1 MGVANDAIQVK
12 CNQRRSKAMRELNQ
26 QERQAIVR
34 YRMDNAYGTLNE
46 IRTHIENGFYN
57 TAVNRMYYACYY
69 AASALLVA
77 NKVVTKSHEGVKQMF
92 SFHFVK
98 TGKVSE
104 EYGKFYS
111 RLFEKRTKGD
121 YEDLFDNDLA
131 VCEEYFPKT
140 EDFVEAIGQLVSD
153 WANDQM

>member
-1 MGVANDAIQVK
+1 
-12 CNQRRSKAMRELNQ
+12 MRELNK
-26 QERQAIVR
+26 QERLDIIR
-34 YRMDNAYGTLNE
+34 YRMENAYRTLDE
-46 IRTHIENGFYN
+46 VSSHIENGFYN

-69 AASALLVA
+69 AASTLLVA

-121 YEDLFDNDLA
+121 YEDLFDQDLSS
-131 VCEEYFPKT
+131 CEELFPQAKEFIAT
-140 EDFVEAIGQLVSD
+140 IDKLVQQWLEEQQTD
-153 WANDQM
+153 KGRNTL

>member
-26 QERQAIVR
+26 QERQDIVR

>member
-1 MGVANDAIQVK
+1 
-12 CNQRRSKAMRELNQ
+12 MRELNQ
-26 QERQAIVR
+26 QERLDIVR

-92 SFHFVK
+92 SFHVVK
-98 TGKVSE
+98 TGKVSD
-104 EYGKFYS
+104 EYGQFYS

>member
-1 MGVANDAIQVK
+1 
-12 CNQRRSKAMRELNQ
+12 
-26 QERQAIVR
+26 
-34 YRMDNAYGTLNE
+34 
-46 IRTHIENGFYN
+46 
-57 TAVNRMYYACYY
+57 
-69 AASALLVA
+69 
-77 NKVVTKSHEGVKQMF
+77 MF
-92 SFHFVK
+92 SFYFVK

>member
-26 QERQAIVR
+26 QERLDIVR

>member
-1 MGVANDAIQVK
+1 
-12 CNQRRSKAMRELNQ
+12 MRELNK
-26 QERQAIVR
+26 QERLDIIR
-34 YRMDNAYGTLNE
+34 YRMENAYRTLDE
-46 IRTHIENGFYN
+46 VSSHIENGFYN

-121 YEDLFDNDLA
+121 YEDLFDQDLSS
-131 VCEEYFPKT
+131 CEELFPQAKEFIAT
-140 EDFVEAIGQLVSD
+140 IDKLVQQWLEEQQTD
-153 WANDQM
+153 KGRNTL

>member
-26 QERQAIVR
+26 QERLDIVR

-77 NKVVTKSHEGVKQMF
+77 NNRA
-92 SFHFVK
+92 
-98 TGKVSE
+98 TG
-104 EYGKFYS
+104 F
-111 RLFEKRTKGD
+111 RLG
-121 YEDLFDNDLA
+121 
-131 VCEEYFPKT
+131 
-140 EDFVEAIGQLVSD
+140 
-153 WANDQM
+153 

>member
-1 MGVANDAIQVK
+1 
-12 CNQRRSKAMRELNQ
+12 MRELNQ
-26 QERQAIVR
+26 QERLDIVR

-98 TGKVSE
+98 TGKVSD

>member
-1 MGVANDAIQVK
+1 
-12 CNQRRSKAMRELNQ
+12 MRELNK
-26 QERQAIVR
+26 QERLDIIR
-34 YRMDNAYGTLNE
+34 YRMENAYRTLDE
-46 IRTHIENGFYN
+46 VSSHIENGFYN

-69 AASALLVA
+69 AASTLLVA
-77 NKVVTKSHEGVKQMF
+77 NKVVTKLHEGVKQMF

-121 YEDLFDNDLA
+121 YEDLFDQDLSS
-131 VCEEYFPKT
+131 CEELFPQAKEFIAT
-140 EDFVEAIGQLVSD
+140 IDKLVQQWLEEQQTD
-153 WANDQM
+153 KGRNTL